1 MYVTV
6 AVFHGARVLLPWTMH
21 LCTEQHTFVQ
31 LLEEIRGDHEWPSNN
46 ECTCSLTRRADSPHS
61 EYVIVPMAF
70 NIQECCTVNGRYI
83 RFIFQPNIVRDSGAR
98 NDGVNTFSV
107 LMASARELKLPP
119 KVLSNYETGRGDLR
133 LHDDIIDFLRERNM
147 GFSPGIENTT
157 GSQIVKCVTNAL
169 FYIQPH
175 YKTLQGRIPGF
186 LPPYFSS
193 LLSKVYNDPKAHK
206 HAVPHMKSD
215 QLRQVSTPL
224 YSILLLPMMAKSQ
237 WKDFSDAVRVLAENF
252 KKYSEYLDEK
262 SSTMAQVHSSMT
274 PARTVSDEKSMN
286 IKIIKADGA
295 RKPNLIARYKEL
307 EGKLSKAEEYEEPL

>member
-1 MYVTV
+1 M
-6 AVFHGARVLLPWTMH
+6 
-21 LCTEQHTFVQ
+21 
-31 LLEEIRGDHEWPSNN
+31 
-46 ECTCSLTRRADSPHS
+46 
-61 EYVIVPMAF
+61 PMAF
-70 NIQECCTVNGRYI
+70 NIQECCTLNGRYI

-98 NDGVNTFSV
+98 SDGVNAFSV

-119 KVLSNYETGRGDLR
+119 KVLSNYETERDLR
-133 LHDDIIDFLRERNM
+133 LLDDIHFLRERNM
-147 GFSPGIENTT
+147 GFSRGVENTI
-157 GSQIVKCVTNAL
+157 GSQIVKCVTDAL

-186 LPPYFSS
+186 LPPYFSP

-215 QLRQVSTPL
+215 QLRQVSTTL

-237 WKDFSDAVRVLAENF
+237 WKDFSDAVLAENF

-274 PARTVSDEKSMN
+274 PAHTVSDGKSVN

-295 RKPNLIARYKEL
+295 RLGARKRNLIARYKEL
-307 EGKLSKAEEYEEPL
+307 EGKLSKAEEYEEPLLVNDFAPLNTRLWYVYLQEIALPFVTGFGKTLRMGSARNARF